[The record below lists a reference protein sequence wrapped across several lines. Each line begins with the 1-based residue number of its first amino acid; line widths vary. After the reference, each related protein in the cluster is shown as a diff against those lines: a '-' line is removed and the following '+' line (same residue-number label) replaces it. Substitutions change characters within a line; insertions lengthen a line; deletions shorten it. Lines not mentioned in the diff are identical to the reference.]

1 MPGKIIISKI
11 TDPYINLALEDFF
24 FRNSLSEDCPNILFL
39 YQNTPCVVI
48 GRAQNPWEEANLDY
62 NKKNNIHIIRRQ
74 SGGGTVFHDLGNLNY
89 SFIALNN
96 YYLVD
101 QHLRII
107 TQALNKL
114 EIEAFTNKRNDILIN
129 IDDSEKKISGS
140 AFRKAKDRS
149 FHHATLLVKSDIDQL
164 IKSIESAHNIKDA
177 KGVKSIR
184 SKVANLNE
192 IIPSLTIDMVINSI
206 SNIYAQQHNI
216 DANNNPEDIIIINN
230 QLELNKS
237 LNINNN
243 LEIIEKYKS
252 EIKSK
257 KWTFE
262 KTLSFEIHIP
272 LSINQSN
279 TSYIICHVN
288 HGKTQE
294 FTFTNKKNINK
305 DLNADIKIVVKTLNK
320 YCKNINIYEPI
331 SNKIKTKI
339 MEKQP
344 DLRILFHNVFLF
356 INKYS

>member
-11 TDPYINLALEDFF
+11 TDPYTNLALEDFF
-24 FRNSLSEDCPNILFL
+24 FRNSLSEECPNLLFL
-39 YQNTPCVVI
+39 YQNAPSVVI
-48 GRAQNPWEEANLDY
+48 GRAQNPWAEANLAY
-62 NKKNNIHIIRRQ
+62 NKKNNINIIRRQ

-89 SFIALNN
+89 SFLALNN

-114 EIEAFTNKRNDILIN
+114 AIEAFTNKRNDILIN

-140 AFRKAKDRS
+140 AFRKAKDRA
-149 FHHATLLVKSDIDQL
+149 FHHATLLIKSDIDKL

-192 IIPSLTIDMVINSI
+192 IIPSLDIEMIINSI
-206 SNIYAQQHNI
+206 TSIYAQQHNI

-237 LNINNN
+237 LEINKN
-243 LEIIEKYKS
+243 LEIIEKYKA

-257 KWTFE
+257 KWIFE

-279 TSYIICHVN
+279 TNYIICHVN

-294 FTFTNKKNINK
+294 FTLKPSKNINK
-305 DLNADIKIVVKTLNK
+305 DLNKDIKIVVKILNK
-320 YCKNINIYEPI
+320 YCKNIEVYRPI
-331 SNKIKTKI
+331 SNKVKIKI

-344 DLRILFHNVFLF
+344 KLSILFHNVFLF
-356 INKYS
+356 LNKYS